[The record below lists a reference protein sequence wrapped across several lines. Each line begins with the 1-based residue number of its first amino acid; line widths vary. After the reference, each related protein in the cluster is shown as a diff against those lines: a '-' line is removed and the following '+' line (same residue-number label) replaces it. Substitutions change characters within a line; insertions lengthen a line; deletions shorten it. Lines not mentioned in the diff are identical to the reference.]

1 MPGVVVYDP
10 DEAQCGSRAALLA
23 AKLGD
28 GWPIRGHY
36 RRAALLRGLAG
47 DPQRARDH
55 VVALIDLAAN
65 DDDTHLDG
73 LELIATIV
81 RHPELRINVAPVVLT
96 SHVNA
101 WVLAHVAELGARGV
115 IGLQWLHTA
124 GGGEVTEAI
133 RTLADPRPLRRPQ
146 VPVWPDD
153 PALADRE
160 RAEERFALRFAA
172 WSGGLTADA
181 QTYELVCQLAEGGQ
195 QTAMRFCGAEL
206 REASRRLKRALQSQH
221 GVDSTEVPRL
231 CRQFLAET
239 GMRRPRRRKRG
250 LDLDQ
255 VVLWATSSPVCEN
268 AFLDRPATTL
278 LSLLVDAPSMREQ
291 LRHGQARSE
300 RQRQERLDRVLEEGR
315 QIVRERPALDH
326 ALAQAGVVDV
336 ADEILRIFDVLAK
349 AAADV
354 AYGEQLRSEAEACDG
369 EERERLRMLASAC
382 GA

>member
-10 DEAQCGSRAALLA
+10 DEAQCDTRTALLA

-36 RRAALLRGLAG
+36 RRAALLRGLDG
-47 DPQRARDH
+47 DPQRARDR

-81 RHPELRINVAPVVLT
+81 RHPQLRINVAPVVLT

-101 WVLAHVAELGARGV
+101 WVLTHVAELGARGV

-124 GGGEVTEAI
+124 AGGEVAEAI
-133 RTLADPRPLRRPQ
+133 HALADAHALRRPQ

-160 RAEERFALRFAA
+160 RAEERFALRYRA
-172 WSGGLTADA
+172 WSGRTADA
-181 QTYELVCQLAEGGQ
+181 QSYELICQLAEGGQ
-195 QTAMRFCGAEL
+195 QRAMRHCGAEL
-206 REASRRLKRALQSQH
+206 YNASRQLKRALQQRH

-255 VVLWATSSPVCEN
+255 VVLWATSRPIREN

-278 LSLLVDAPSMREQ
+278 LSLLVDTPPMREQ
-291 LRHGQARSE
+291 LRPGQARSE
-300 RQRQERLDRVLEEGR
+300 RERQERLSRVLAEGR
-315 QIVRERPALDH
+315 QIVSERPALDH

-354 AYGEQLRSEAEACDG
+354 AYGEQLCSEAECCDG
-369 EERERLRMLASAC
+369 AERERLRTLASAC